1 MRITQLSVEPKAKC
15 DHCDRKNRECLR
27 ILHLVKDYMGV
38 QIHICQ
44 KCISQ
49 MFLQFKKDR

>member
-1 MRITQLSVEPKAKC
+1 MRITQLTIEPKAKC

-27 ILHLVKDYMGV
+27 ITSDYMGV

-44 KCISQ
+44 TCISR
-49 MFLQFKKDR
+49 MFLQFKKER